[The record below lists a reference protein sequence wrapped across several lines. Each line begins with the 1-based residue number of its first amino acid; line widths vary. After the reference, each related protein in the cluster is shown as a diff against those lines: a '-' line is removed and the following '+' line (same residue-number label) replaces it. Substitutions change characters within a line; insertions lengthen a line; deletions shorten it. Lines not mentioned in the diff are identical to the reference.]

1 MSGLS
6 AFFSQNALKAEN
18 EKYVVSKRFLDEDKN
33 PMEWE
38 IQAITEAVNEALRK
52 ECTRKVPVPGKKNMF
67 QSEMNHDK
75 YLGKLAARCTVY
87 PNLNDAELQ
96 NSYGIMGADELLK
109 EMLTSGEYAN
119 YLEKVQETNGFDT
132 TTQDLVEQAKN

>member
-38 IQAITEAVNEALRK
+38 IQAITEAENEALRK
-52 ECTRKVPVPGKKNMF
+52 ECTRKFLYRGKKIC
-67 QSEMNHDK
+67 S
-75 YLGKLAARCTVY
+75 
-87 PNLNDAELQ
+87 NL
-96 NSYGIMGADELLK
+96 K
-109 EMLTSGEYAN
+109 
-119 YLEKVQETNGFDT
+119 
-132 TTQDLVEQAKN
+132 

>member
-1 MSGLS
+1 
-6 AFFSQNALKAEN
+6 
-18 EKYVVSKRFLDEDKN
+18 
-33 PMEWE
+33 
-38 IQAITEAVNEALRK
+38 
-52 ECTRKVPVPGKKNMF
+52 MF